1 MARVRQVED
10 DPRVSADALVGR
22 EEELRAIDALLGGAP
37 ERGGALLV
45 RGEPGI
51 GKSTLL
57 AQARR
62 RGGAAGL
69 RVLTAAGVQSE
80 SDLPFAG
87 LHQLLRPV
95 LDHLGALAGP
105 QRDALQSAFGLGE
118 RPAPDRFLIAL
129 AALDLLSEAADAEPL
144 LAIVEDAHWLDR
156 ASADVLAFVAR
167 RLESDP
173 IVLIAAL
180 RDGFESP
187 LAAAGLPELALERLD
202 AADAES
208 LLDGRAPGLARGLR
222 ERILR
227 EAGGNPLA
235 LVELPIAIERLG
247 DRVLPPADLPLT
259 DRLEHAFAVRAAELP
274 ERTRALLL
282 VAAFDDGESLGT
294 VLAAGEGLG
303 EGLSIADLSPA
314 VAAGLLEMDE
324 TRIRFRHPLV
334 RSAIRRAA
342 GPGRRQQ
349 IHASLA
355 RALAGEPERAVW
367 HRAAAV
373 VGTDEAVA
381 GELEA
386 TAAAAIRRGGL
397 ATAVAALERA
407 AALTAEHGRRV
418 RLLLEAAE
426 HGFELGQ
433 RALVERLLDE
443 AETYELAPLDRA
455 RVTWI
460 RESFDDGV
468 PGAAAGARRLVDV
481 AEQTAAAGDEELALD
496 LLGGA
501 ALRCWWGDPD
511 EGTRRRLVGIVN
523 RLRPASSDPKP
534 VAILGWADPI
544 DSGAEVVRRLRGSR
558 PARTSPAAACAC
570 TGWRRPPSPTTSSR
584 RCSCAPR
591 STAYATTGRRR
602 CSPRRWC
609 CAAGAPCTSA
619 PGPRRS
625 PTSRRAAGSRASRRS
640 PTGPR
645 ELARARRCW
654 PGSAATATARTCWPA
669 RSSGSRCPAARPRRW
684 RTSSSRAASRRWPW
698 ATTPMRTTRS
708 PASSTP
714 ADPAHHYMKST
725 WAIGDL
731 AEAAAYSGRVEEVAE
746 PLARV
751 NAVAQ
756 RTPGPR
762 IHVALRHA
770 RAMLAAPGE
779 EEILFLDALGGGL
792 DAWPFARARLQLAYG
807 AWLRRERRVSESR
820 VPLRAARDAFDVL
833 GGSPWGERARQELR
847 ASGESSRRRSADAR
861 DELTP
866 QELQIAEL
874 AAGGLSNREIGQ
886 RLYLSH
892 RTVGSHL
899 YRVFP
904 KLGVTSRGELRDAL
918 TE

>member
-105 QRDALQSAFGLGE
+105 QRNALQSAFGLGE

-173 IVLIAAL
+173 ILLIAAL

-274 ERTRALLL
+274 ARTRALLL

-386 TAAAAIRRGGL
+386 TRPRRSAAAGWRHRRRGARARGGAHRRARAPRAAAAARRPSTVSSWASARSSSACSTRPRPRARPAGPRTRDLDPRELRRRRPRRG
-397 ATAVAALERA
+397 RRRPPP
-407 AALTAEHGRRV
+407 GRR
-418 RLLLEAAE
+418 R
-426 HGFELGQ
+426 
-433 RALVERLLDE
+433 RADGSR
-443 AETYELAPLDRA
+443 RA
-455 RVTWI
+455 TRSW
-460 RESFDDGV
+460 G
-468 PGAAAGARRLVDV
+468 
-481 AEQTAAAGDEELALD
+481 LD

-501 ALRCWWGDPD
+501 TLRCWWGDPD
-511 EGTRRRLVGIVN
+511 EGTAGRRRDRQPAAPAVVRSQAGHDP
-523 RLRPASSDPKP
+523 RLGRPRSTRAQKSC
-534 VAILGWADPI
+534 
-544 DSGAEVVRRLRGSR
+544 RRLRGSR
-558 PARTSPAAACAC
+558 PARHVSGRGLRLYGIAATAV
-570 TGWRRPPSPTTSSR
+570 GRPR
-584 RCSCAPR
+584 LAARSCAPR
-591 STAYATTGRRR
+591 GPAYATTGRRR
-602 CSPRRWC
+602 CSTRRWC
-609 CAAGAPCTSA
+609 CAGWGAVRLGAWPA
-619 PGPRRS
+619 AVGRS
-625 PTSRRAAGSRASRRS
+625 RGGRAGSRAVVAALLDRSSSR
-640 PTGPR
+640 
-645 ELARARRCW
+645 RARRCCARLHGDRDGAQRW
-654 PGSAATATARTCWPA
+654 PRESERVALPGRATAALADRPA
-669 RSSGSRCPAARPRRW
+669 RARHRVAGPWAMARMRPRGCPPLRPRCGAPLHGERLGDRRPAPGRRPAA
-684 RTSSSRAASRRWPW
+684 A
-698 ATTPMRTTRS
+698 
-708 PASSTP
+708 
-714 ADPAHHYMKST
+714 
-725 WAIGDL
+725 
-731 AEAAAYSGRVEEVAE
+731 RVEEVAE
-746 PLARV
+746 PAGAR
-751 NAVAQ
+751 
-756 RTPGPR
+756 RTQSRGATGARGSTSP
-762 IHVALRHA
+762 AA
-770 RAMLAAPGE
+770 RAGDAGRPRGGGDLSCSRARRRARRFAVRRGRACSSPTAPGC
-779 EEILFLDALGGGL
+779 
-792 DAWPFARARLQLAYG
+792 
-807 AWLRRERRVSESR
+807 
-820 VPLRAARDAFDVL
+820 AA
-833 GGSPWGERARQELR
+833 
-847 ASGESSRRRSADAR
+847 SAA
-861 DELTP
+861 
-866 QELQIAEL
+866 
-874 AAGGLSNREIGQ
+874 
-886 RLYLSH
+886 
-892 RTVGSHL
+892 
-899 YRVFP
+899 
-904 KLGVTSRGELRDAL
+904 
-918 TE
+918 